1 MPSLDIICHKDDS
14 PVKKSSPMKNLD
26 LYLSEKEVHGLKR
39 PLKNRE
45 RVLG

>member
-14 PVKKSSPMKNLD
+14 PVKKSSRMKNSD
-26 LYLSEKEVHGLKR
+26 LFHTEKEVHGLKK
-39 PLKNRE
+39 PSKNQE